1 MQVQLTVKRC
11 CETCTVSTVMGK
23 AFVQSAFLHSLDCT
37 CHAAKITLSVCSGV
51 CHADSTRMMSCV
63 TTVGR
68 RPSQWPTTMGCMI
81 AGWWGLARHFHY
93 LPEILAAFCWTAP
106 ALLGQCLPYFY
117 VVFLTLLLTDR
128 AFRDDMRCQSKY
140 GKYWAQYTKSV
151 PYKMVPFVF

>member
-1 MQVQLTVKRC
+1 M
-11 CETCTVSTVMGK
+11 
-23 AFVQSAFLHSLDCT
+23 
-37 CHAAKITLSVCSGV
+37 VC
-51 CHADSTRMMSCV
+51 MF
-63 TTVGR
+63 
-68 RPSQWPTTMGCMI
+68 

>member
-1 MQVQLTVKRC
+1 M
-11 CETCTVSTVMGK
+11 S
-23 AFVQSAFLHSLDCT
+23 FVLMNVDRHS
-37 CHAAKITLSVCSGV
+37 
-51 CHADSTRMMSCV
+51 
-63 TTVGR
+63 
-68 RPSQWPTTMGCMI
+68 SQWRAVSCMF

-140 GKYWAQYTKSV
+140 GKYWAQYTNSV